1 MPATPSSN
9 PAIGLHRHI
18 WTVIQPGNL
27 IARAKL
33 LVTILEFK
41 HRLKVEVKL
50 VPIHVKL
57 RKFKYWAWLFTA
69 LGGVAESEEMDVSEV
84 IVA

>member
-1 MPATPSSN
+1 M
-9 PAIGLHRHI
+9 
-18 WTVIQPGNL
+18 
-27 IARAKL
+27 
-33 LVTILEFK
+33 VTILEFK